1 MPRSWPR
8 SIGCGSRPNTWP
20 WARLRTRRRRRP
32 CSVHTP
38 KLESSPSPP
47 RFELWDAELGL
58 VLGAYAS
65 EAEALAAVR
74 RLCAQSAGSR
84 APLGLIEDQRSV
96 VASGDAL
103 VDLAFRMEVSR
114 D

>member
-1 MPRSWPR
+1 M
-8 SIGCGSRPNTWP
+8 
-20 WARLRTRRRRRP
+20 
-32 CSVHTP
+32 HTQKP
-38 KLESSPSPP
+38 ESSPPPP

-58 VLGAYAS
+58 VLGGYSS

-74 RLCAQSAGSR
+74 RLCAESAGSR
-84 APLGLIEDQRSV
+84 APLGLIQIEDQRSV

-103 VDLAFRMEVSR
+103 VDRAFNHVHDISR